1 MTGQLRYELIG
12 DASQFSSAAQE
23 VIQGSQQIEGSL
35 EALEGNIAAVTE
47 GQIQLNEAAGRFRDS
62 SGQFVSG
69 AEAQARVL
77 EELNSEGV
85 QTTQQIREQIERLE
99 RLESIYQED
108 AKASSELSDRQQQLR
123 TQLTEVGAAA
133 AQQNRDLSRLDQQF
147 GEATVEM
154 TDFANRQSRL
164 QSELRATAAAQERV
178 QSSGVTMRSSVRAS
192 ANNLGFEF
200 VQAAQDA
207 RFGAAGVANQ
217 IPLMTEQFTQLQA
230 KTGSTT
236 AALRALGSS
245 FFGTAGI
252 IGAITLGLPL
262 LEDLVSGL
270 GEAEDSA
277 GDFQESVQSAANSV
291 FELADASREGLTL
304 TQQFG
309 QSTISTLETTIS
321 QLQTQLNRLR
331 DRDPIRPGI
340 GAPAPGFLT
349 VESFAPQQELN
360 QLSESQEVRDSAVE
374 TIREQIEQR
383 RVKNLLLEA
392 QVQSITESST
402 LLEQQAESLQDQS
415 ASLTTVAAAAQQ
427 GVIPLREA
435 ERLAEA
441 RLQSTNAI
449 GASQSVINQLVSQE
463 VVSFTDVLG
472 AAKSTRRQRELINKA
487 VEAGLVSQERANDL
501 IKEYKQDSSDAADE
515 SFRISEEVATAED
528 SVAEMRAKY
537 RELLGPQGL
546 ALARARRTKK
556 QLQGQVEALQNVNR
570 ILARRQ
576 AGIQS
581 RQVPSAQEIGQ
592 GPQVLQNI
600 QALSGQTNPLEQ
612 FLARMQES
620 AISAEALRRAT
631 EEVNENIREFNR
643 QTGQAEASTADAGD
657 SVDENFNQQLAQGIQ
672 LASQLGATL
681 VQSARQGG
689 LSFQQAFGSILQAV
703 GSVVGFANPALGAG
717 IAGAGTL
724 IGAFEEGGEVRG
736 PGSTTSDSI
745 PAMLSN
751 REFVVNARSAQEV
764 LPLLEMI
771 NEGPE
776 QAQAVQRAAAQIPP
790 GTIES
795 FADGGMVGG
804 GSGGSFQP
812 RVMEQPPRELHI
824 TQTLETEIKR
834 INRREFGVA
843 IREDESRRDQYGY

>member
-262 LEDLVSGL
+262 LEDLASGF
-270 GEAEDSA
+270 GEAQDSA
-277 GDFQESVQSAANSV
+277 SDFQESVQSAADSV

-309 QSTISTLETTIS
+309 RSTISTLETTIS

-383 RVKNLLLEA
+383 RVINLLLEA
-392 QVQSITESST
+392 QVQSIMDAST
-402 LLEQQAESLQDQS
+402 LSAEQAESLQNQS
-415 ASLTTVAAAAQQ
+415 ATLKTITAALQQ
-427 GVIPLREA
+427 DVIATREA
-435 ERLAEA
+435 KRLAES
-441 RLQSTNAI
+441 RLQSTESIA
-449 GASQSVINQLVSQE
+449 ASQAVINQLVSRE
-463 VVSFTDVLG
+463 VASFTDILN
-472 AAKSTRRQRELINKA
+472 AAQSTKRQRQLINQA
-487 VEAGLVSQERANDL
+487 LDEGLVSQERANSL
-501 IKEYKQDSSDAADE
+501 LEEYKNDTSEATDETGRQAEAMNALSVSAKQAAENMVTVRRALDSMDQMPMQRRISTLGAGRTPTIGGTMLNQGRSQGDLMLQAARDAGLISEFGTLQDTLGGVQQESQSAFSAVQLGAQAATSATNALTQSLARGE
-515 SFRISEEVATAED
+515 SFARGLQGTFSQLLSQVGSSLLQKAITGGSALGLSGGPLA
-528 SVAEMRAKY
+528 AIGIGGG
-537 RELLGPQGL
+537 LLGGILGSFESGGTFPSTGVAAVHPPEL
-546 ALARARRTKK
+546 ALGEKGTQIIGREETE
-556 QLQGQVEALQNVNR
+556 Q
-570 ILARRQ
+570 ILANARRQ
-576 AGIQS
+576 PA
-581 RQVPSAQEIGQ
+581 VD
-592 GPQVLQNI
+592 LNI
-600 QALSGQTNPLEQ
+600 ESQLIRLPNGDLGVAVREAEQ
-612 FLARMQES
+612 R
-620 AISAEALRRAT
+620 
-631 EEVNENIREFNR
+631 
-643 QTGQAEASTADAGD
+643 
-657 SVDENFNQQLAQGIQ
+657 NQQY
-672 LASQLGATL
+672 
-681 VQSARQGG
+681 QS
-689 LSFQQAFGSILQAV
+689 
-703 GSVVGFANPALGAG
+703 
-717 IAGAGTL
+717 
-724 IGAFEEGGEVRG
+724 
-736 PGSTTSDSI
+736 
-745 PAMLSN
+745 
-751 REFVVNARSAQEV
+751 
-764 LPLLEMI
+764 
-771 NEGPE
+771 
-776 QAQAVQRAAAQIPP
+776 
-790 GTIES
+790 
-795 FADGGMVGG
+795 
-804 GSGGSFQP
+804 
-812 RVMEQPPRELHI
+812 
-824 TQTLETEIKR
+824 
-834 INRREFGVA
+834 
-843 IREDESRRDQYGY
+843 

>member
-1 MTGQLRYELIG
+1 MAGQLRYELVG
-12 DASQFSSAAQE
+12 DASTFQSAAQDASDAADL
-23 VIQGSQQIEGSL
+23 IDTNM
-35 EALEGNIAAVTE
+35 EALRASIEDVTAS
-47 GQIQLNEAAGRFRDS
+47 QIDFADSVQRFRAET
-62 SGQFVSG
+62 GEFVS
-69 AEAQARVL
+69 AADAQARVL
-77 EELNSEGV
+77 EELNSVGV
-85 QTTQQIREQIERLE
+85 KTEAQYQAQIEQLQRLQAVVDE
-99 RLESIYQED
+99 GSVAYTQLESRIESIQSEMRGFAASQE
-108 AKASSELSDRQQQLR
+108 Q
-123 TQLTEVGAAA
+123 V
-133 AQQNRDLSRLDQQF
+133 
-147 GEATVEM
+147 
-154 TDFANRQSRL
+154 
-164 QSELRATAAAQERV
+164 QSELRSTAAAQDRV
-178 QSSGVTMRSSVRAS
+178 QSSSVTMRSSVSAS
-192 ANNLGFEF
+192 ANNLGFEL

-207 RFGAAGVANQ
+207 RFGMAGVANQ
-217 IPLMTEQFTQLQA
+217 IPLMSEQFTQLQA
-230 KTGSTT
+230 KTGSTS
-236 AALRALGSS
+236 AALRALGGSL
-245 FFGTAGI
+245 FGTAGV
-252 IGAITLGLPL
+252 IGAVTLALPL
-262 LEDLVSGL
+262 LEDMTSGL
-270 GEAEDSA
+270 TESSESAEDAADSFEGLLQATKDLEQQLIPTGQQLENITEPLQDLDRPVTGIRALVQSLQGGLLAGEGTQAPERAFEARAEAVRRFAGRLQGSSEEAQFLRDALRSA
-277 GDFQESVQSAANSV
+277 GVEVGEIIGAAEVSEEALVQSAQEGQGAFTQARQAIISSRDALVQFAEDPIQAIENQ
-291 FELADASREGLTL
+291 ELAARRLRSE
-304 TQQFG
+304 
-309 QSTISTLETTIS
+309 LERIS
-321 QLQTQLNRLR
+321 QRIQ
-331 DRDPIRPGI
+331 
-340 GAPAPGFLT
+340 
-349 VESFAPQQELN
+349 
-360 QLSESQEVRDSAVE
+360 
-374 TIREQIEQR
+374 
-383 RVKNLLLEA
+383 
-392 QVQSITESST
+392 
-402 LLEQQAESLQDQS
+402 
-415 ASLTTVAAAAQQ
+415 
-427 GVIPLREA
+427 
-435 ERLAEA
+435 
-441 RLQSTNAI
+441 
-449 GASQSVINQLVSQE
+449 
-463 VVSFTDVLG
+463 
-472 AAKSTRRQRELINKA
+472 
-487 VEAGLVSQERANDL
+487 QERALPGLIDSDEEATQERVRALERAAQRVIQAPDL
-501 IKEYKQDSSDAADE
+501 DIGAEEFGFLRERLEEANISLERLKE
-515 SFRISEEVATAED
+515 TAEEEK
-528 SVAEMRAKY
+528 SALQQANEAVAEVRRQYEA
-537 RELLGPQGL
+537 LLGPQGV
-546 ALARARRTKK
+546 ALARARRTKE

-576 AGIQS
+576 AGIQA

-612 FLARMQES
+612 FLPRMQES
-620 AISAEALRRAT
+620 ATSAEALRRAT
-631 EEVNENIREFNR
+631 EEVNDNIREFNR

-657 SVDENFNQQLAQGIQ
+657 SVDQNFNQQLAQGIQ

>member
-1 MTGQLRYELIG
+1 MAGQLRYELIG

-23 VIQGSQQIEGSL
+23 VIQGSKQIEGSL

-69 AEAQARVL
+69 AEAQAQVL

-123 TQLTEVGAAA
+123 TQLAEVGVAA

-178 QSSGVTMRSSVRAS
+178 QSSGVTMRSGVRAS

-277 GDFQESVQSAANSV
+277 SDFQESVQSAANSV

-321 QLQTQLNRLR
+321 QLQTQLNRLQ
-331 DRDPIRPGI
+331 DREPIRPGI

-349 VESFAPQQELN
+349 VESFAPQEELD
-360 QLSESQEVRDSAVE
+360 QLSESQEVRESAVE
-374 TIREQIEQR
+374 TIREQIQER
-383 RVKNLLLEA
+383 RVKNRLLQA

-402 LLEQQAESLQDQS
+402 LSEQQAESLQDQS

-463 VVSFTDVLG
+463 VVSFTDVLD
-472 AAKSTRRQRELINKA
+472 AARSTQRQHELINEA
-487 VEAGLVSQERANDL
+487 VEAGLISQQRANDL

-537 RELLGPQGL
+537 RELRGPQGV
-546 ALARARRTKK
+546 ALAQARRRKEEV
-556 QLQGQVEALQNVNR
+556 QGAVRGLQAANR
-570 ILARRQ
+570 ILARREDDD
-576 AGIQS
+576 AIRATG
-581 RQVPSAQEIGQ
+581 VEGA
-592 GPQVLQNI
+592 PQD
-600 QALSGQTNPLEQ
+600 LEE
-612 FLARMQES
+612 A
-620 AISAEALRRAT
+620 AVSAENLAT
-631 EEVNENIREFNR
+631 AMERVNENISEFNE
-643 QTGQAEASTADAGD
+643 QTDQAAEKTKDAGD
-657 SVDENFNQQLAQGIQ
+657 EVDSNINNQIARGIQ
-672 LASQLGATL
+672 LSAQLGATL

-689 LSFQQAFGSILQAV
+689 FSFQQAFSSILQTV
-703 GSVVGFANPALGAG
+703 GQVLALTGNPVLGAALG
-717 IAGAGTL
+717 GAGSFV
-724 IGAFEEGGEVRG
+724 GAFQDGGRVPRSGLAFVGEAGPELVNLPGGAEVKSNKETQQIMAQSPAPSTTNVNVTADLARVG
-736 PGSTTSDSI
+736 PGELGI
-745 PAMLSN
+745 VI
-751 REFVVNARSAQEV
+751 REVERYQSKH
-764 LPLLEMI
+764 
-771 NEGPE
+771 
-776 QAQAVQRAAAQIPP
+776 
-790 GTIES
+790 
-795 FADGGMVGG
+795 
-804 GSGGSFQP
+804 
-812 RVMEQPPRELHI
+812 PPR
-824 TQTLETEIKR
+824 R
-834 INRREFGVA
+834 
-843 IREDESRRDQYGY
+843 